1 MELFFFDRFSIT
13 KNKSMAKIKYYS
25 ALIVG
30 IILVFGSCKKGEEE
44 KRDQYIGIQ
53 LDDIKPG
60 ELKKIDDYPFYYL
73 NYDKDYGFDNYLVR
87 GSAKITSPIA
97 YSTEE
102 NTKWA
107 CTCFAFRGAK
117 DSVLFGRNFDFF
129 HRSCLLLHTSPPN
142 AFSSYSMV
150 DLYNCGFSG
159 NVTYQDLIDN
169 PDKLKKAPYLP
180 LDGVNEKGVAIG
192 LMAVSN
198 ADPPYDKEK
207 VSFYDLALIRLVLD
221 YAENTDQAISLL
233 KSYNYKATDP
243 PVHFLIA
250 DKQGNSAIIEYVE
263 KDIKITRNTAPY
275 LVSTNFIV
283 YNSGAPLQVSCDR
296 YNKVYSSLSRNSG
309 SLSKTESLELL
320 NQVSQDITMW
330 SLVYDLSSY
339 HTIHIAI
346 GRNYNQIYNF
356 KK

>member
-1 MELFFFDRFSIT
+1 MR
-13 KNKSMAKIKYYS
+13 KIKYCYT
-25 ALIVG
+25 LIVC
-30 IILVFGSCKKGEEE
+30 IILFFGGCKKGEEE
-44 KRDQYIGIQ
+44 NSFKYTSIK
-53 LDDIKPG
+53 LDSIKPG

-73 NYDKDYGFDNYLVR
+73 NYDKDYGFDKYLVQ
-87 GSAKITSPIA
+87 GISKNTSPMEYFSEGI
-97 YSTEE
+97 
-102 NTKWA
+102 NKWA
-107 CTCFAFRGAK
+107 CTCFAATGAK

-129 HRSCLLLHTSPPN
+129 HKSCLLLHTSPPN

-150 DLYNCGFSG
+150 DLYYCGFSE
-159 NVTYQDLIDN
+159 NVTYQELIDN

-192 LMAVSN
+192 LMAVPN
-198 ADPPYDKEK
+198 AEPPYDEGK
-207 VSFYDLALIRLVLD
+207 VTFYDLALIRLVLD
-221 YAENTDQAISLL
+221 YAENTDHAINLL

-263 KDIKITRNTAPY
+263 KDIKITRNTEPY

-283 YNSGAPLQVSCDR
+283 YNSGAPINVTCDR
-296 YNKVYSSLSRNSG
+296 YNKVYSKLNQNLG
-309 SLSKTESLELL
+309 IISKIESMELL

-330 SLVYDLSSY
+330 SLVYDLSSFN
-339 HTIHIAI
+339 TIFVAVD
-346 GRNYNQIYNF
+346 RNYNKVYNF